1 MKRGWL
7 AIFVVLIMVGVVG
20 GSAVKEQRIGNIS
33 NNKVYA
39 NTIKLDIP
47 KSNKIY
53 GDWVLIK
60 EWTNPWARAWV
71 SGYNY
76 YPNSYISKETG
87 VGEARVSSSSIEE
100 GLVYLGVSP
109 LMEDEA
115 LQWLGDTTQ
124 GRIIIKEPSIIA
136 GGAIHSSV
144 GVIICVKEYD
154 QNWNLVK
161 EWHDTVLLI
170 ANDASFYESLDW
182 CTLNFTLT
190 KNHLYVPSVAAKAA
204 APPFPQGIAE
214 IKPVKFIKL
223 WLLAYLEEPVE
234 ITLECPKEGW
244 VYFQGIPLGRLPG
257 CTWALWFNCPFIN
270 CIAHVEGDVDF
281 VKFECAGKTC
291 TDSSPDANG
300 NYNCKLYGVGIGG
313 FTLHAYAYKNNQVVA
328 QDSVPI
334 LKFPI

>member
-1 MKRGWL
+1 MKRGLL

-60 EWTNPWARAWV
+60 EWTNPWADAGV

-76 YPNSYISKETG
+76 DPGAYISKETG
-87 VGEARVSSSSIEE
+87 VGEGSVSGVNLEASVV
-100 GLVYLGVSP
+100 LWVSP
-109 LMEDEA
+109 QQSDEVF
-115 LQWLGDTTQ
+115 QWLGETTQ
-124 GRIIIKEPSIIA
+124 GKMIIREPSRIT
-136 GGAIHSSV
+136 GSTWLDN
-144 GVIICVKEYD
+144 GVVLVHISIKEYD
-154 QNWNLVK
+154 SQGDFIKLWEKVVFAG
-161 EWHDTVLLI
+161 HV
-170 ANDASFYESLDW
+170 SFDESLDG
-182 CTLNFTLT
+182 CVLNFTLT
-190 KNHLYVPSVAAKAA
+190 KNHCYHVSLSAEASISSLGGGY
-204 APPFPQGIAE
+204 AE
-214 IKPVKFIKL
+214 IKPVKFKKL

-257 CTWALWFNCPFIN
+257 YPLAIWFYCPFIN
-270 CIAHVEGDVDF
+270 CIAHVEGNVDF
-281 VKFECAGKTC
+281 VKFECAGKAC